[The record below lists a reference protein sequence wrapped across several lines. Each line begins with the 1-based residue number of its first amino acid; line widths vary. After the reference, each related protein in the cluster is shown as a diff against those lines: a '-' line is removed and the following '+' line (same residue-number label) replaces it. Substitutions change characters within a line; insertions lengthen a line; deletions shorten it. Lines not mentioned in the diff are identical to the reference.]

1 MWITTETRVE
11 LIGVD
16 FQGDT
21 VVSAAVQKTADIA
34 IGEGDKPRAE
44 KAYET
49 YSLPVNGGA
58 S

>member
-21 VVSAAVQKTADIA
+21 VVSAAFQKTADIA

-44 KAYET
+44 K
-49 YSLPVNGGA
+49 SL
-58 S
+58 